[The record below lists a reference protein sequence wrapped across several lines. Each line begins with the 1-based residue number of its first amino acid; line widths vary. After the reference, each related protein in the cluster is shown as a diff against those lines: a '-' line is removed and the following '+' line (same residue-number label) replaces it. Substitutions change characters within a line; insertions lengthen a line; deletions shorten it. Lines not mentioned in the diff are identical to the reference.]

1 MIFGIRTGA
10 GDYIMILGTL
20 SLLSRVADAKLD
32 KTSLSTDA
40 ATGPRIH
47 YIIPCFPNLLKP
59 AGNLPA

>member
-1 MIFGIRTGA
+1 
-10 GDYIMILGTL
+10 MILGTL

-47 YIIPCFPNLLKP
+47 YIIPCSVITCSYFIVSGFVFAVEK
-59 AGNLPA
+59 